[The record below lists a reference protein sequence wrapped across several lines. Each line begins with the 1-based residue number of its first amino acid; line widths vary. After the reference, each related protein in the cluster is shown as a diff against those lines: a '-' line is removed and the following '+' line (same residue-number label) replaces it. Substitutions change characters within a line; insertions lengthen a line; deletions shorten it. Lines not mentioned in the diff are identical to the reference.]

1 MNGRMVTYV
10 TDAGSWSRFKKSGM
24 FLYPI
29 KNISHDMFFIGVA
42 AGIHVCLWIY
52 TLVWDENLKNNDV
65 PFFYNDER
73 ANTEQRRILYLINRF
88 LSIASERSI
97 KWLEISA
104 KYSIYLC
111 FLLL

>member
-1 MNGRMVTYV
+1 MTY
-10 TDAGSWSRFKKSGM
+10 
-24 FLYPI
+24 L
-29 KNISHDMFFIGVA
+29 
-42 AGIHVCLWIY
+42 
-52 TLVWDENLKNNDV
+52 
-65 PFFYNDER
+65 FYNDER

-111 FLLL
+111 FFAVMNPFQDSPQGCIRFKNVAVL